1 MDENNQFSEY
11 SGKRKQAT
19 VDYESYIRQDE
30 EFKNSLPPEYKKI
43 WEELLMPVDTNIKLT
58 DVLLSDENKKK
69 IETLILE
76 TEYRDKLLKRGLTN
90 SNRVLM
96 YGASGTGKTF
106 LSKALSRHLGYTML
120 YVDIAKALT
129 DDTVAKNISEIF
141 KLSNYLGNCL
151 VFFDECDAIAWNRD
165 AGNADTGTIRRA
177 TNSIFQ
183 HLDQMNPSN
192 IFVACTNMLHRLDV
206 AFERRFHIK
215 MEFRRPPLHLGDN
228 LDNTIR
234 HFLYDS
240 FFYEDDVD
248 DIKRQIIKT
257 RLKDNVKL
265 SYYEIEEIVKTAMK
279 RSVLNDTDQVHSK
292 DIYDDI
298 AFAMN
303 IKLDFHTESD
313 SEDIFHTTPNPYY

>member
-1 MDENNQFSEY
+1 MELSDY
-11 SGKRKQAT
+11 AGKRKQAK
-19 VDYESYIRQDE
+19 VDYETYLRKDK
-30 EFKNSLPPEYKKI
+30 EFRESLPDEYKEI
-43 WEELLMPVDTNIKLT
+43 WENMLMPVDTNIKLT
-58 DVLLSDENKKK
+58 DVLLSEDNQKK
-69 IETLILE
+69 INTLIRE
-76 TEYRDKLLKRGLTN
+76 TQYRDKLLKRGLTN
-90 SNRVLM
+90 SNRILM

-106 LSKALSRHLGYTML
+106 LSRALSNHLGYTML

-129 DDTVAKNISEIF
+129 DDTVAKNISDIF
-141 KLSNYLGNCL
+141 KLANYIGNCL
-151 VFFDECDAIAWNRD
+151 IFFDECDAIAWNRD

-192 IFVACTNMLHRLDV
+192 IFISCTNMLHRLDV

-215 MEFRRPPLHLGDN
+215 MEFRRPPLNEGDN

-248 DIKRQIIKT
+248 ETTRSIIKT

-265 SYYEIEEIVKTAMK
+265 SYYEIEELVKSAMK
-279 RSVLNDTDQVHSK
+279 RSVLNDSDQVKSSEV
-292 DIYDDI
+292 YADI

-303 IKLDFHTESD
+303 IKIAFKTED
-313 SEDIFHTTPNPYY
+313 DREEIFHNNNY

>member
-1 MDENNQFSEY
+1 MDSSALSEY
-11 SGKRKQAT
+11 AGKRKQAK
-19 VDYESYIRQDE
+19 VDFESYLKRDADFKETLPE
-30 EFKNSLPPEYKKI
+30 EYRKI
-43 WEELLMPVDTNIKLT
+43 WDELLMPVDTDIKLS
-58 DVLLSDENKKK
+58 DVLLSDENEKK
-69 IETLILE
+69 IETLIKE

-90 SNRVLM
+90 SNRILM

-106 LSKALSRHLGYTML
+106 LSKALSNHLGYTML

-129 DDTVAKNISEIF
+129 DNTVAKNISDIF
-141 KLSNYLGNCL
+141 KLANYIGNCL
-151 VFFDECDAIAWNRD
+151 IFFDECDAIAWNRD
-165 AGNADTGTIRRA
+165 ATSNVDSGTIRRA

-183 HLDQMNPSN
+183 YLDQMNPSN
-192 IFVACTNMLHRLDV
+192 LFVACTNMLHRLDV

-215 MEFRRPPLHLGDN
+215 MEFRRPPLSEGDN

-240 FFYEDDVD
+240 FFYDDDVD
-248 DIKRQIIKT
+248 ESTRRIVKV

-279 RSVLNDTDQVHSK
+279 RSVLNDTDQVSSQ
-292 DIYDDI
+292 DVYEDI

-303 IKLDFHTESD
+303 IKINFHTEQD
-313 SEDIFHTTPNPYY
+313 SEEIFHTGSSVY